1 MMSEDELDGSDE
13 DGDNVL
19 ATDDSVLTKQSF
31 TTHVEEAS
39 ADEALLELID
49 LLQNSAQKY
58 RHSITLNV
66 VIKILARVPVS
77 HYETACLYTT
87 KQKNGHEVKVPLTFS
102 ALSKDTQAFVKNLIK
117 RLKPDYGP
125 WFEVL

>member
-1 MMSEDELDGSDE
+1 MSEDELDGSDE
-13 DGDNVL
+13 DKDNVL
-19 ATDDSVLTKQSF
+19 APDDSVLTKQSF

-39 ADEALLELID
+39 
-49 LLQNSAQKY
+49 
-58 RHSITLNV
+58 ITMNA
-66 VIKILARVPVS
+66 VIKIIARAPVF
-77 HYETACLYTT
+77 HDETACLYTT
-87 KQKNGHEVKVPLTFS
+87 KQKNGHEVKAPLTFS